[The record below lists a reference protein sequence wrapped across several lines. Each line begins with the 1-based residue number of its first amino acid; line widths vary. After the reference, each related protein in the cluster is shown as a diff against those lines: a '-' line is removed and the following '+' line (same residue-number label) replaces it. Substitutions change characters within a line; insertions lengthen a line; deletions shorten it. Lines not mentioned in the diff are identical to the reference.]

1 MEIHVFHLIGKI
13 FSHHFFKCY
22 FFPFL
27 SFPSAIPIM
36 CMLEY
41 LMKCHK
47 FFKICFFFFTLFS
60 FCTSNC
66 LISIVL
72 SSSLLFFLLP
82 ALLLNPSSEFLVQLL
97 YFSALEFIFS
107 SFLYCQCLT
116 DTLYF
121 LIHCPPC
128 FNFFGGGISLSTV
141 SFRSLISSLCLVNPM
156 SALAHGCLLFSSCD
170 YVILSCIFVCLVI
183 FVKILSDTLNIIM

>member
-128 FNFFGGGISLSTV
+128 FNFFGGGYFFIHSFIQIFDFKSLSSKSNVCTGSWMFAIYLV
-141 SFRSLISSLCLVNPM
+141 PVTMSSFLASL
-156 SALAHGCLLFSSCD
+156 
-170 YVILSCIFVCLVI
+170 YVL
-183 FVKILSDTLNIIM
+183 